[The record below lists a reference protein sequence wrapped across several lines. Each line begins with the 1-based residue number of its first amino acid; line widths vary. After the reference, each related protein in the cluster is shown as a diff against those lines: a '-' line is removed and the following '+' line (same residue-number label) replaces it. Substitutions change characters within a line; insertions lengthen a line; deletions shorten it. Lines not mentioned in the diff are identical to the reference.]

1 VGNVRALIERIEAG
15 LDDAVRVV
23 RVDGA
28 AVRAERDV
36 EFALGGHHW
45 RYEWIPYD
53 EVWIE
58 RGVEDAADRAA
69 TVVHELAERVLMRDM
84 AMGYDAAHA
93 VASAVEQALRKGIEH
108 AG

>member
-1 VGNVRALIERIEAG
+1 MLEAVGARS
-15 LDDAVRVV
+15 DAVRVV

-45 RYEWIPYD
+45 RYGWIPAD

-58 RGVEDAADRAA
+58 AGVRDPVDWAA
-69 TVVHELAERVLMRDM
+69 TVLHELAERAAMRDLGM
-84 AMGYDAAHA
+84 SYEAAHA
-93 VASAVEQALRKGIEH
+93 AASAAERAWRAEVGN
-108 AG
+108 AGRAG